1 MYCLRVISHPFPIT
15 LCLLQFRLET
25 VRWYLI
31 WRQASLP
38 LFLIANTG
46 WIWPNSSACWRV
58 ICEHLSQ
65 SIRWIRIL
73 ISNLKLFPCSFWL
86 TTYLICT
93 GLMRKRI
100 LSLYIV
106 DDWTTWLTRNTA
118 DSIVWLVSIFNFC
131 KVLWLNWYFLEELR
145 CVFEFALRWWLVES
159 LLWDI
164 DL

>member
-15 LCLLQFRLET
+15 LCLLHFWLET

-73 ISNLKLFPCSFWL
+73 VSYLKLFPCSFWL
-86 TTYLICT
+86 TADLIGT

-100 LSLYIV
+100 LRLHIV
-106 DDWTTWLTRNTA
+106 DDWTTWLTRYTA
-118 DSIVWLVSIFNFC
+118 DSIVWLVSIFNFR
-131 KVLWLNWYFLEELR
+131 KVLWLYWYFLEELWR
-145 CVFEFALRWWLVES
+145 VFEFALRWWLVES
-159 LLWDI
+159 LLWDV